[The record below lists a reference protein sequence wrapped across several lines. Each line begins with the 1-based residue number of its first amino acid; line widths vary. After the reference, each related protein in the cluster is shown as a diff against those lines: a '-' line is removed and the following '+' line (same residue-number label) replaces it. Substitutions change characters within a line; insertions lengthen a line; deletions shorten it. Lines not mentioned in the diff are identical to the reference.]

1 MTIIYY
7 GYFMK
12 RLLSNRKN
20 QIICLIIALEITACS
35 FTSAGIYN
43 LSNERYLE
51 AQTDA
56 VNKTIAM
63 TLAGAAGNLR
73 LVLDASRVQA
83 IDSKRWKGP
92 VLTKTR
98 GTITGPSGKET
109 YYNLNMDGVVAIMRR
124 MGNEDEYWIRD
135 DGCRMLGD
143 YIMVA
148 ADLDIHPRG
157 SLVDTSLGKGIVC
170 DTGTFTYTNPY
181 QLDIAVTW

>member
-1 MTIIYY
+1 
-7 GYFMK
+7 MK

-20 QIICLIIALEITACS
+20 RIICLVIALEICACS
-35 FTSAGIYN
+35 FTTVGIYN
-43 LSNERYLE
+43 ISSVRYRE
-51 AQTDA
+51 EQAA
-56 VNKTIAM
+56 INNSTIAM
-63 TLAGAAGNLR
+63 LIADAAARHKVL
-73 LVLDASRVQA
+73 LDAGRVSA
-83 IDSKRWKGP
+83 VDSKRWKGP
-92 VLTKTR
+92 VLTRSR

-170 DTGTFTYTNPY
+170 DTGSFTQRNPY